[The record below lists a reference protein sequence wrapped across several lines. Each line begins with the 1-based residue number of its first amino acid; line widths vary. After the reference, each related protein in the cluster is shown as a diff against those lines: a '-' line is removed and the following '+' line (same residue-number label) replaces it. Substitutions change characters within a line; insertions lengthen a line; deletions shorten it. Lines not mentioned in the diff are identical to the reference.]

1 MIMGGGV
8 PMDKNNAIVM
18 IPQKRIENRILLIRG
33 HKILLDM
40 DLAILYGVSTFN
52 LNKSV
57 KRNMDRFPEDFMFQ
71 LTKEEFDSLRFHFG
85 ISKKGRGGRRYLPY
99 AFTEHGIA
107 MLSSVLRSKKAIQIN
122 IQIMR
127 AFTKLREILATHKD
141 LQRKIEQHDRQIGSI
156 FETLRQMLN
165 PSEPEKRK
173 IGFRP

>member
-1 MIMGGGV
+1 
-8 PMDKNNAIVM
+8 MDKNNAIVM